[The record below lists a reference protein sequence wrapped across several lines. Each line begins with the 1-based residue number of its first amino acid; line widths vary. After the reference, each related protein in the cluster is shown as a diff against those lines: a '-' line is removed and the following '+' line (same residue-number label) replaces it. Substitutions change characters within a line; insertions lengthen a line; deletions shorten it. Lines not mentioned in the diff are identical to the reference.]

1 MDGSPIRLRR
11 CLGGRFGIMCPALGP
26 VERKKITRPG
36 VRPEALGMDVEAS
49 LCPQES
55 SRDRTVYR
63 SPDQVPCPV
72 DTARELLMLEWPE
85 ARAAAGRMRWNTE
98 EEHRGRK

>member
-36 VRPEALGMDVEAS
+36 VRPEALGMGVQAS
-49 LCPQES
+49 LCPQEF
-55 SRDRTVYR
+55 
-63 SPDQVPCPV
+63 
-72 DTARELLMLEWPE
+72 L
-85 ARAAAGRMRWNTE
+85 G
-98 EEHRGRK
+98 